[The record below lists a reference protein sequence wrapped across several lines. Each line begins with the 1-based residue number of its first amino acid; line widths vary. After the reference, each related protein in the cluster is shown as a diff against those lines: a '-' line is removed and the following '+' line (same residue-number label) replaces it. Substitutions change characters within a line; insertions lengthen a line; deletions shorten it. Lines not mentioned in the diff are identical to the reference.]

1 MRKNIKRWS
10 IRNYHLAWAT
20 IIAGVLLVTVLML
33 CGCSMPK
40 EVGTAAIAARV
51 DARATASELQAGY
64 STPATMPADTAK
76 AIRHF
81 QTISDLLV
89 PVEAYSR
96 KIDPAKV
103 SK

>member
-1 MRKNIKRWS
+1 MNRVNLFMNRHY
-10 IRNYHLAWAT
+10 RLPYYLLY
-20 IIAGVLLVTVLML
+20 GCLVLVGLVMMF
-33 CGCSMPK
+33 GCAVPK
-40 EVGTAAIAARV
+40 EVATATIAARV
-51 DARATASELQAGY
+51 DARTTAAELSSGY
-64 STPATMPADTAK
+64 ASPTTMPADTAK